1 MLRQFKNV
9 LILGIPLVVLSLLQS
24 GCKKKDVYPSQQ
36 LPLITSLSPSVAII
50 GTAIVI
56 KGTNLKS
63 VTDVK
68 FGSRE
73 AANFSASNNTDT
85 AIKVTVPDSL
95 TPGAAPVQVYYSNGK
110 GYASFNFTVAL
121 TPPVPKI
128 DSVSP
133 KNGYPG
139 NTVTVSGNNFA
150 LVTTVSFNGVIA
162 KFAPGLDTNGK
173 MTVIIP
179 NNATGGPQFI
189 KLINPNGSDSV
200 AFTVNLGPVIA
211 AVNPAKGLP
220 GDTVTVSGVRLTGTS
235 SVTLNGKTAGFILKN
250 DSTLKFAIPA
260 TAESG
265 GDIVV
270 TTPLGTADFPNFVV
284 VTPISLYIWRDVLLT
299 NWQITSYTANTNDTT
314 AHPESGTNSLY
325 TATTGGFGAFRL
337 GDNTADSIDLSG
349 YTTLRFSLY
358 GGPGTDGHKIS
369 VAINNDYNTK
379 VQVTLVEGAYT
390 DYFIPLSSL
399 KSVHNFLNEL
409 VFQEFSGDA
418 TTTIYADNIGLN

>member
-9 LILGIPLVVLSLLQS
+9 LYLGIPMLAFMLLQW
-24 GCKKKDVYPSQQ
+24 GCKKKDVYPSEQ
-36 LPLITSLSPSVAII
+36 LPLISSLSPSSAIV

-56 KGTNLKS
+56 KGTNLKN

-68 FGSRE
+68 FGSSE

-85 AIKVTVPDSL
+85 AIKVTVPAGL
-95 TPGAAPVQVYYSNGK
+95 TPGTAPVQVYYANGK
-110 GYASFNFTVAL
+110 GYASFAFTVVL

-162 KFAPGLDTNGK
+162 TFGHGLDTNGK
-173 MTVIIP
+173 LTVTVP
-179 NNATGGPQFI
+179 AKAVGGAQFI
-189 KLINPNGSDSV
+189 KVINPNGSDSV

-220 GDTVTVSGVRLTGTS
+220 GDTITVSGIRFTGTS
-235 SVTLNGKTAGFILKN
+235 SVTLNAKTAGFTVWN

-260 TAESG
+260 TAGAG
-265 GDIVV
+265 GDIVI

-299 NWQITSYTANTNDTT
+299 NWQITSYTSTTTDTT
-314 AHPESGTNSLY
+314 AKPESGTNSLY
-325 TATTGGFGAFRL
+325 TAMTGGFGAFRL
-337 GDNTADSIDLSG
+337 GDNTPDSIDLSG

-369 VAINNDYNTK
+369 VAINNDYKTTVIVLLK
-379 VQVTLVEGAYT
+379 EGAYT
-390 DYFIPLSSL
+390 DYFVPLSSL